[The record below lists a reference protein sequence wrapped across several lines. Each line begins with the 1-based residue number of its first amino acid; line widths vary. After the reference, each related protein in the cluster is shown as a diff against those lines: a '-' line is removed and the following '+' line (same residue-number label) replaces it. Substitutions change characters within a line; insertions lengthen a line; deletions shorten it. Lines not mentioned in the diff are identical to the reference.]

1 MQLSKQYIVASGAY
15 PTIESLFQ
23 LPEIVLQFGT
33 GVLLRGLCDYSI
45 DKANKQGIFNGRVV
59 VVKSTESGCA
69 DDFDTQDGLY
79 THFIKGIDSGQT
91 VDETVINASISR
103 VLSAKSQWGQ
113 VLACAANPHMHVI
126 ISNTT
131 EVGIVYTEEDVQAA
145 PPASFPGK
153 LLAFLLER
161 YKAFGGSHASGMV
174 IVPTELIVN
183 NAGKLKEIVV
193 SLARFNNLDEAFI
206 DWVECHNHFCNSLV
220 DRIVPGKLPT
230 ADKAAVEHTLGYTDE
245 LMIMSEA
252 YSLWAIECAKPEVVQ
267 ALSFSLADKGV
278 VLAHDI
284 TKFRE
289 LKLRLLNGAHTFT
302 CGLAVLAGFET
313 VKAAMANE
321 AFLGFIKKMMLY
333 EIAPGLVNETL
344 TGEEAKTFAL
354 TVIDRFSNPYI
365 EHKWLSITLQ
375 YSSKMLMRNVPN
387 LLNHYT
393 HSTTVPNCMALGFA
407 CYLRFMQ
414 SHKNQQGQYIG
425 HAMGKDYT
433 INDDKAALLHEH
445 YDRKE
450 LRPFVIEVLADE
462 KLWGRDL
469 NNLAGFTDA
478 VVQHL
483 ENIHQLQGEGK
494 TLLDYIKETF

>member
-1 MQLSKQYIVASGAY
+1 MQLSKQYIIASGAY
-15 PTIESLFQ
+15 PTIEAILQ
-23 LPEIVLQFGT
+23 LPEKVLQFGT

-59 VVKSTESGCA
+59 VVKSTDSGGA
-69 DDFDTQDGLY
+69 DDFETQHGLY
-79 THFIKGIDSGQT
+79 THFVKGIDNGQT

-103 VLSAKSQWGQ
+103 LLSAKSQWGQ
-113 VLACAANPHMHVI
+113 VLACAANPHMQVI

-131 EVGIVYTEEDVQAA
+131 EVGIAYTEEDVHAA

-161 YKAFGGSHASGMV
+161 YKVFGGSQGSGMV

-183 NAGKLKEIVV
+183 NAGKLKEILVA
-193 SLARFNNLDEAFI
+193 LARFSNAGEAFI
-206 DWVECHNHFCNSLV
+206 DWLECHNHFCNSLV
-220 DRIVPGKLPT
+220 DRIVPGKLAAT
-230 ADKAAVEHTLGYTDE
+230 EKAAAEHALGYTDE
-245 LMIMSEA
+245 LMIMSEV
-252 YSLWAIECAKPEVVQ
+252 YSLWAIECAKPEVLQ

-302 CGLAVLAGFET
+302 CGLAVLAGLDT

-321 AFLGFIKKMMLY
+321 AFLGFIKKLMLH
-333 EIAPGLVNETL
+333 EIAPGLVNESL
-344 TGEEAKTFAL
+344 TIEEAKNFAL

-365 EHKWLSITLQ
+365 EHRWLSITLQ

-387 LLNHYT
+387 LLNHYA
-393 HSTTVPNCMALGFA
+393 HSSTVPDCMALGFA

-414 SHKNQQGQYIG
+414 SHKNEQGQYVG
-425 HAMGKDYT
+425 HALGKDYS
-433 INDDKAALLHEH
+433 INDDKAGLLHQH

-450 LRPFVIEVLADE
+450 LLPFVYEVLGDE
-462 KLWGRDL
+462 RLWGRDL
-469 NNLAGFTDA
+469 NSLLGFTDA
-478 VVQHL
+478 VAQHL
-483 ENIHQLQGEGK
+483 EAMHRLHDGGK
-494 TLLDYIKETF
+494 TVLDYIK